1 MELNIRLARGR
12 AGLAGVS
19 VFTACVACAAF
30 AGDQPQW
37 GQKFNRNQVSP
48 ETGLPDA
55 FDPKSDANVKWVA
68 PLGTHSYC
76 TPIVADGRVYIG
88 TNNERPRDPKHRGDR
103 AVLMCL
109 NERDGRL
116 LWQLVVPKLSAD
128 LDDPYLDWP
137 EIGHSSEPTIE
148 GDRAYTLTNRGEIVC
163 LDVRGFANGNDGPY
177 RDEAAHLAPRG
188 QPPIE
193 PGPADADIVWLCDL
207 RAEAGIRTHDQV
219 HGSILIDGDLLYVN
233 SCNGV
238 DSTHRKIQTPDAP
251 SLVVLN
257 KRTGKIVARD
267 RLGLGPKTFHC
278 TWSSPSLGV
287 VNGKKLVFF
296 GGPDGVCYAFDA
308 LDGPPADAGVATLN
322 NVWRFDCDPDA
333 PKGNGNVHL
342 FVQNRREGP
351 SEILGMPVFDG
362 GRVYV
367 AAGGDLWWGKRRSV
381 LKCIDAG
388 GTGDVTRTA
397 QVWSY
402 DMPRETCTT
411 PSVYDGMVFAADCGG
426 NIHCVDAATGKGLW
440 THKADGD
447 IWGSPLV
454 ADGKVYVGTRRAEFV
469 VLAAAREKK
478 VLSSAHLGD
487 GELVNG
493 TVTAANGVLYVPTM
507 TRLFALQVPA
517 AARAEPGR

>member
-1 MELNIRLARGR
+1 MSFMTLRRCALVLGLLAAPLR
-12 AGLAGVS
+12 AA
-19 VFTACVACAAF
+19 
-30 AGDQPQW
+30 DQPQW
-37 GQKFNRNQVSP
+37 GQRHNRNQVSD
-48 ETGLPDA
+48 ERNLPDT
-55 FDPKSDANVKWVA
+55 FDPESGLNVKWAA

-88 TNNERPRDPKHRGDR
+88 TNNERPRDPKHKGDR

-109 NERDGRL
+109 SERDGRL

-137 EIGHSSEPTIE
+137 EIGHSSEPTVE

-163 LDVRGFANGNDGPY
+163 LDVAGFANGNDGPY
-177 RDEAAHLAPRG
+177 KEEARHMAPRG
-188 QPPIE
+188 RPPIE
-193 PGPADADIVWLCDL
+193 PGPTDADIVWLCDL
-207 RAEAGIRTHDQV
+207 KTEAGVRTHDQV

-238 DSTHRKIQTPDAP
+238 DNTHRKVVTPDAP
-251 SLVVLN
+251 SLVVLD
-257 KRTGKIVARD
+257 KRTGRIVARD
-267 RLGLGPKTFHC
+267 GLKLGPKTFHC

-287 VNGKKLVFF
+287 VNGKKLIFF

-308 LDGPPADAGVATLN
+308 LAGAPGDGRVATLD
-322 NVWRFDCDPDA
+322 NVWRFDCDPEA
-333 PKGNGNVHL
+333 PKEKIHA
-342 FVQNRREGP
+342 FISNRREGP
-351 SEILGMPVFDG
+351 SEILGMPVFVN
-362 GRVYV
+362 GRIYV
-367 AAGGDLWWGKRRSV
+367 TAGGDLWWGKRKSV
-381 LKCIDAG
+381 LKCIDAS
-388 GTGDVTRTA
+388 GTGDITRSG

-402 DMPRETCTT
+402 EMPRETCST
-411 PSVYDGMVFAADCGG
+411 PAVYDGMVFAADCGG
-426 NIHCVDAATGKGLW
+426 NIHCVDAKTGKGLW

-454 ADGKVYVGTRRAEFV
+454 ADGKVYAGTRRAEFV

-478 VLSSAHLGD
+478 VISSIQLPV

-507 TRLFALQVPA
+507 FRLFALRRDA
-517 AARAEPGR
+517 AAGVE